1 VIGVALNLRRA
12 AILYRDQNSASIGA
26 IVRTRGMDDLFRH
39 RSIIECFFQDAEGV
53 EVKEYGRL
61 SPPVVG
67 RSAAV

>member
-53 EVKEYGRL
+53 EVKE
-61 SPPVVG
+61 
-67 RSAAV
+67 